1 MTNKV
6 IIVDDHPLAVMA
18 IKILLENA
26 GFIVAGTCDNGT
38 AVQAM
43 VQQQQPDIVIIDVDL
58 PGINGID
65 VVKRL
70 RNYRFTGIIIVIS
83 GKNSAFYGQRS
94 AEVKANGFVSKKND
108 LPSLVNAIQ
117 AAQNGY
123 GYFPI
128 SLEDG
133 DVSARMS
140 DSDKLNSLSA
150 QELIVFRLVAQGL
163 TNMEIAEQMRI
174 SNKTVGTYKIR
185 MREKLGC
192 QSQKEVYDFS
202 IRNNME

>member
-1 MTNKV
+1 MKSV
-6 IIVDDHPLAVMA
+6 LIVDDHPLAVMA

-26 GFIVAGTCDNGT
+26 GFTVVATCDSGSE
-38 AVQAM
+38 VQAT
-43 VQQQQPDIVIIDVDL
+43 VNKLLPDIVIIDVDI

-70 RNYRFTGIIIVIS
+70 RHQRYQGIIIVIS
-83 GKNSAFYGQRS
+83 GKNAGFYGQRA
-94 AEVKANGFVSKKND
+94 AEARANGFVSKKNN
-108 LPSLVNAIQ
+108 LPSITDAIR

-128 SLEDG
+128 NLEEG
-133 DVSARMS
+133 DVPGGLS
-140 DSDKLNSLSA
+140 DKDKLNLLSA
-150 QELIVFRLVAQGL
+150 QELAVFRYVAQGL
-163 TNMEIAEQMRI
+163 TNIEISALMNI
-174 SNKTVGTYKIR
+174 SNKTVSTYKAR

-192 QSQKEVYDFS
+192 HSQKDVYDFS